1 MAQLGHGVTQ
11 IMEAISPQLMMLYTS
26 SSSDRDLCSITR
38 ESVNELPHPVAAD
51 YAVDGNTDGEFL
63 NSSTI
68 HTSYKQGAW
77 WQVDLGSQKNIKQII
92 IYNRTDQYRHQQQ

>member
-1 MAQLGHGVTQ
+1 
-11 IMEAISPQLMMLYTS
+11 MLYT
-26 SSSDRDLCSITR
+26 
-38 ESVNELPHPVAAD
+38 

-77 WQVDLGSQKNIKQII
+77 WQVDEELGF
-92 IYNRTDQYRHQQQ
+92 